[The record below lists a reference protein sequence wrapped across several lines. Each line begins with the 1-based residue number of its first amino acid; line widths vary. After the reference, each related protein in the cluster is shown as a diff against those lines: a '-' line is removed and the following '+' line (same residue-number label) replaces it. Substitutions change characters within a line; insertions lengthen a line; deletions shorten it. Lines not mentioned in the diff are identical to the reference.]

1 MRAQKKSILGGV
13 RDGEVCVLGLGY
25 VGLTLAVTMADI
37 GFKIVGVEV
46 SDDVVE
52 NVMQKVTTPMWTA
65 GTATTLAAFHT
76 SSTQTGSTAGKY
88 YYDVRAEDDQTK
100 DVQFAISYGHRL
112 GSGSEGSTTTG
123 TTNPTKAIYSQLRQV
138 LLPPQTTSFNFNG
151 RGSGSHP
158 SDDVFAIVCNRARYR
173 EKMDPGNWE
182 LHLAS
187 GSKRSAGDTSGS
199 HFIKLIDDSGAG
211 ADPTIG
217 NAKRE
222 FNVVSGSISTGT
234 ANIKTTAAAQ
244 STVNSAGSLG
254 YFFPELGVIVLNA
267 FALSQGAPYPAIT
280 LTRSAAANDDTAKH
294 VYNAVNTGVYF
305 QARREEQIKSSHY
318 FCRVKSEEYNWSQN
332 PTYYTGSNAEIRNA
346 TFIQDPKSYITTVG
360 LYNNTNELLAVAKL
374 SQPLLKSRDREAVI
388 KVRLDF

>member
-1 MRAQKKSILGGV
+1 MSTNNFFTPLNEADKRTNILSTISSPVWSG
-13 RDGEVCVLGLGY
+13 
-25 VGLTLAVTMADI
+25 
-37 GFKIVGVEV
+37 
-46 SDDVVE
+46 
-52 NVMQKVTTPMWTA
+52 
-65 GTATTLAAFHT
+65 GTATLTAFYT
-76 SSTQTGSTAGKY
+76 SSVQSGSSGDY
-88 YYDVRAEDDQTK
+88 YYDVYDKAQT
-100 DVQFAISYGHRL
+100 DTTRQVQFAVSYGHIE
-112 GSGSEGSTTTG
+112 GSGSLSTSSG
-123 TTNPTKAIYSQLRQV
+123 NNPSKAIYRQFRNICIKNSSSETRFDFDGNGEG
-138 LLPPQTTSFNFNG
+138 TTYKAY
-151 RGSGSHP
+151 
-158 SDDVFAIVCNRARYR
+158 DVFVINVNRARYR
-173 EKMDPGNWE
+173 EKLDPGNWE
-182 LHLAS
+182 LHLTANS
-187 GSKRSAGDTSGS
+187 RTL
-199 HFIKLIDDSGAG
+199 KLIDDSGAT
-211 ADPTIG
+211 ADSSV
-217 NAKRE
+217 NASKRI

-267 FALSQGAPYPAIT
+267 YAISQGSPYPAIT

-346 TFIQDPKSYITTVG
+346 TFVQDPKSYITTVG

>member
-1 MRAQKKSILGGV
+1 MSTDNFFTPLNEADKRTNILSTISSPVWSG
-13 RDGEVCVLGLGY
+13 
-25 VGLTLAVTMADI
+25 
-37 GFKIVGVEV
+37 
-46 SDDVVE
+46 
-52 NVMQKVTTPMWTA
+52 
-65 GTATTLAAFHT
+65 GTATLTAFYT
-76 SSTQTGSTAGKY
+76 SSVQSGSSGDY
-88 YYDVRAEDDQTK
+88 YYDVYDKAQADTTRQ
-100 DVQFAISYGHRL
+100 VQFAVSYGHID
-112 GSGSEGSTTTG
+112 GSGSLSTSSG
-123 TTNPTKAIYSQLRQV
+123 NNPSKAIYRQFRNICIKNSSSETRFDFDGNGEG
-138 LLPPQTTSFNFNG
+138 TTYKAY
-151 RGSGSHP
+151 
-158 SDDVFAIVCNRARYR
+158 DVFVINVNRARYR
-173 EKMDPGNWE
+173 EKLDPGNWE
-182 LHLAS
+182 LHLTAN
-187 GSKRSAGDTSGS
+187 GRTL
-199 HFIKLIDDSGAG
+199 KLIDDSGAT
-211 ADPTIG
+211 ADSSV
-217 NAKRE
+217 NASKRI

-267 FALSQGAPYPAIT
+267 YAISQGSPYPAIT

>member
-1 MRAQKKSILGGV
+1 MSTDNFFTPLNEADKRTNILSTISSPVWSG
-13 RDGEVCVLGLGY
+13 
-25 VGLTLAVTMADI
+25 
-37 GFKIVGVEV
+37 
-46 SDDVVE
+46 
-52 NVMQKVTTPMWTA
+52 
-65 GTATTLAAFHT
+65 GTATLTAFYT
-76 SSTQTGSTAGKY
+76 SSVQSGSSGDY
-88 YYDVRAEDDQTK
+88 YYDVYDKAQADTTRQ
-100 DVQFAISYGHRL
+100 VQFAVSYGHID
-112 GSGSEGSTTTG
+112 GSGSLSTSSG
-123 TTNPTKAIYSQLRQV
+123 NNPSKAIYRQFRNICIKNSSSETRFDFDGNGEG
-138 LLPPQTTSFNFNG
+138 TTYKAY
-151 RGSGSHP
+151 
-158 SDDVFAIVCNRARYR
+158 DVFVINVNRARYR
-173 EKMDPGNWE
+173 EKLDPGNWE
-182 LHLAS
+182 LHLTAN
-187 GSKRSAGDTSGS
+187 GRTL
-199 HFIKLIDDSGAG
+199 KLIDDSGAT
-211 ADPTIG
+211 ADSSV
-217 NAKRE
+217 NASKRI

-267 FALSQGAPYPAIT
+267 FALSQGAPYPTIT

>member
-1 MRAQKKSILGGV
+1 MSTDNFFTPLNEADKRTNILSTISSPVWSG
-13 RDGEVCVLGLGY
+13 
-25 VGLTLAVTMADI
+25 
-37 GFKIVGVEV
+37 
-46 SDDVVE
+46 
-52 NVMQKVTTPMWTA
+52 
-65 GTATTLAAFHT
+65 GTATLTAFYT
-76 SSTQTGSTAGKY
+76 SSVQSGSSGDY
-88 YYDVRAEDDQTK
+88 YYDVYDKAQT
-100 DVQFAISYGHRL
+100 DTTRQVQFAVSYGHID
-112 GSGSEGSTTTG
+112 GSGSLSTSSG
-123 TTNPTKAIYSQLRQV
+123 NNPSKAIYRQFRNICIKNSSSETRFDFDGNGEG
-138 LLPPQTTSFNFNG
+138 TTYKAY
-151 RGSGSHP
+151 
-158 SDDVFAIVCNRARYR
+158 DVFVINVNRARYR
-173 EKMDPGNWE
+173 EKLDPGNWE
-182 LHLAS
+182 LHLTAN
-187 GSKRSAGDTSGS
+187 GRTL
-199 HFIKLIDDSGAG
+199 KLIDDSGAT
-211 ADPTIG
+211 ADSSV
-217 NAKRE
+217 NASKRI

-267 FALSQGAPYPAIT
+267 YAISQGSPYPAIT